1 MNAHTLS
8 TPPLQVSRWFNTPQ
22 PITLEA
28 LRGKIVVIYTF
39 QMLCPA
45 CVLHSLPQ
53 ATKLR
58 ASFAQDD
65 VAVIGLHTVF
75 EHHPVMGADALEAFI
90 HEYRLRFPIGVD
102 EADPN
107 GAVPKTMAAWGL
119 RGTPS
124 LVLFDRDGLLR
135 LSHFGHLD
143 DLVLGSAMGQLL
155 GRPASSGGPSRE
167 PTDPRNCTDGACS
180 VAGGAASRLN
190 TLIAGRVQ
198 QVLVGRDEAFA
209 GPGVTSAIAKQVVA
223 PPVAVGELGLIR
235 DEHADRRV
243 QRSRWA
249 RQGRASIRLGPR
261 RHLAA

>member
-58 ASFAQDD
+58 ASFALDD

-75 EHHPVMGADALEAFI
+75 EHHPVMGADALEAFV

-102 EADPN
+102 EAN
-107 GAVPKTMAAWGL
+107 TNRAAPKTMAAWGL
-119 RGTPS
+119 QGTPS
-124 LVLFDRDGLLR
+124 LVMFDRDGLLR
-135 LSHFGHLD
+135 LSHLGHLD
-143 DLVLGSAMGQLL
+143 DLILGSAVGQLL
-155 GRPASSGGPSRE
+155 GRPTSNDISLIE
-167 PTDPRNCTDGACS
+167 PGDARHCTDEACS
-180 VAGGAASRLN
+180 
-190 TLIAGRVQ
+190 
-198 QVLVGRDEAFA
+198 LV
-209 GPGVTSAIAKQVVA
+209 
-223 PPVAVGELGLIR
+223 VG
-235 DEHADRRV
+235 
-243 QRSRWA
+243 
-249 RQGRASIRLGPR
+249 
-261 RHLAA
+261 